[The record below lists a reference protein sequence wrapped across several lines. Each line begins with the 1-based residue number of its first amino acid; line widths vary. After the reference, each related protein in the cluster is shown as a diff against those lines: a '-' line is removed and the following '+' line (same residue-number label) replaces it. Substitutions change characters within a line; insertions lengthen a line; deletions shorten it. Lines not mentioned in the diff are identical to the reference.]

1 MGERPAVVF
10 LIGFM
15 GTGKTTVG
23 RLLARD
29 LGWDFLDL
37 DERIV
42 AKEGRGIPQIFV
54 RDGEAY
60 FRRLETEILA
70 SLRGRDRL
78 VVACG
83 GGTYAQEDTRHLID
97 HLGRA
102 VWIRLPL
109 ELALRRCAGE
119 IGRPLLK
126 SQAQAE
132 DLYRRRLPSYRSAPL
147 HIDASGLSAEEVAE
161 RIAGLL

>member
-1 MGERPAVVF
+1 MGERPVIVF

-15 GTGKTTVG
+15 GAGKTTVG
-23 RLLARD
+23 RHLARL

-42 AKEGRGIPQIFV
+42 AHERLGIAQIFAV
-54 RDGEAY
+54 KGEVH

-70 SLRGRDRL
+70 SLAGRERL

-83 GGTYAQEDTRHLID
+83 GGTYSHDESRRLID
-97 HLGRA
+97 RLGLA
-102 VWIRLPL
+102 VWIRLSL
-109 ELALRRCAGE
+109 EVALRRCAGDT
-119 IGRPLLK
+119 GRPLLK
-126 SQAQAE
+126 NESQAE
-132 DLYRRRLPSYRSAPL
+132 DLYRRRLPSYRSAPAQV
-147 HIDASGLSAEEVAE
+147 DAGGLSPEEVAE